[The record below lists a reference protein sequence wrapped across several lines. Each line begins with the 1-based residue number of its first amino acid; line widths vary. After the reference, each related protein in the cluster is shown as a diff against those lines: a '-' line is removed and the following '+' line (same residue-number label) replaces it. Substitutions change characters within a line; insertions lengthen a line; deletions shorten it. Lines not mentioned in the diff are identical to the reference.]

1 MLNNTWHP
9 TQYFSV
15 GVLDPF
21 TFTLNAKEPRSRDI
35 ARGNKPITSA
45 IHTPGSDYDTFNTIE
60 ENFENDPS
68 AFPDG
73 YGMRTRVPQINYY
86 T

>member
-1 MLNNTWHP
+1 M
-9 TQYFSV
+9 
-15 GVLDPF
+15 
-21 TFTLNAKEPRSRDI
+21 NAKEPRSRDI
-35 ARGNKPITSA
+35 ATENKPITSA

-60 ENFENDPS
+60 GNFEDDPS

-73 YGMRTRVPQINYY
+73 YGMRPRIRNTYDY